1 MISSR
6 FQKRINLS
14 DYTTFKIGGPAK
26 YFFISENKDDLIK
39 ALEWAV
45 YNGEKFFI
53 LGGGSNVLFKDDGFD
68 GLVIKVAGINEIK
81 IEKGLEGKKI
91 LSVDAGYRLTKL
103 VEFSRSRALT
113 GMEWAAGIP
122 GTVGGAIRGNA
133 GAFGK
138 DMSHNI
144 KDVEI
149 LEIRRKKIA
158 LKNLTKEQCEFAYRT
173 SLLKESR
180 RVKYIVL
187 SARLE
192 LGEGKKEEI
201 EEEIKSHLKFRME
214 KQSVGYPNAGS
225 VFKNAEY
232 SKILH
237 DEEKTNIPEQF
248 KKTGIVPAGWLIE
261 ACGLKGRVHGNAMIS
276 NLHANFI
283 VNLGKATAQDI
294 FGLINLVEQEVE
306 RKFEVKLERE
316 IVIA

>member
-14 DYTTFKIGGPAK
+14 NYTTFKIGGPAK

-39 ALEWAV
+39 ALEWAKE
-45 YNGEKFFI
+45 NEEKFFI
-53 LGGGSNVLFKDDGFD
+53 LGGGSNVLFKDNGFD
-68 GLVIKVAGINEIK
+68 GLVIKMGINEIK

-91 LSVDAGYRLTKL
+91 LSVDAGCRLTKL
-103 VEFSRSRALT
+103 VEFSRLRFLT

-149 LEIRRKKIA
+149 LEIRRKKII
-158 LKNLTKEQCEFAYRT
+158 LKKLTKEQCEFAYRT
-173 SLLKESR
+173 SFFKESK

-201 EEEIKSHLKFRME
+201 EEEIKSHSKFRME

-225 VFKNAEY
+225 VFKNAE
-232 SKILH
+232 SAKILH
-237 DEEKTNIPEQF
+237 DEGKINIPEQF

-261 ACGLKGRVHGNAMIS
+261 ACGLKGKVHGNAMIS

-294 FGLINLVEQEVE
+294 LGLINLVEQEVKK
-306 RKFEVKLERE
+306 KFEVKLERE